1 MSTTFSARL
10 RAATATLTCASAVG
24 VLAYALALRA
34 RARRGR
40 CDAGGVKNDT
50 GSAREHRGSPSRADD
65 DADDGDG
72 DDDDESLGDEALT
85 TSLSTSPTS
94 SRATSRRASAGSM
107 TEIITRAATCAYC
120 AVDTATRRC
129 EQCRA
134 IFYCSPKCQ
143 RTHWVEEHREVCEPH
158 AEMDEVRAMYHVA
171 MNALSTW
178 DADRGYAPV
187 VDMFSHIMSRAAQVG
202 DKNLECEAAL
212 IIAEIEINSIRRAYT
227 VNELEDVRGGIDAEQ
242 FERITSATLRLAYDN
257 KDKISEAR
265 AHLAV
270 GDYYSMAMGDH
281 EAALEHYGLAR
292 AYAKEEDMLP
302 IETEACRRMRWTQSI
317 RGDIDGAAVLSE
329 EVLRL
334 TRAYIAEQRHIA
346 SKAQDAEASLH
357 DSGSGSPPTVP
368 MMLREHWYL
377 GGYENQEVY
386 ALKEHGCAL
395 RGERRMFER
404 ALVVARYQPAAVE
417 AFEEALTKLE
427 KHWRRHGLD
436 AESDAEGADIKRQ
449 LHLHLADL
457 YDNYLASADDVI
469 KSQHHAKAVECR
481 HAYEDMVPGS
491 FGADVACA
499 LCDAPLGGLSIEDE
513 PLAMTC
519 AWDSCAKMHHFHTR
533 CFNTIATDANPGVM
547 CPACPPR

>member
-1 MSTTFSARL
+1 MTREFARA
-10 RAATATLTCASAVG
+10 RATMAAVACASALAALAVG
-24 VLAYALALRA
+24 VLARRRALAARCGA
-34 RARRGR
+34 RAATERVGVAEA
-40 CDAGGVKNDT
+40 DARDAD
-50 GSAREHRGSPSRADD
+50 ARDADADALDDDD
-65 DADDGDG
+65 DAASHG
-72 DDDDESLGDEALT
+72 ART
-85 TSLSTSPTS
+85 TSPTTS
-94 SRATSRRASAGSM
+94 SRATSRHGSAGSM

-120 AVDTATRRC
+120 ARETATRRC

-134 IFYCSPKCQ
+134 MFYCSPKCQ
-143 RTHWVEEHREVCEPH
+143 RTHWAEGHGEVCAPH

-187 VDMFSHIMSRAAQVG
+187 VDMFSHIMSRASQVG

-227 VNELEDVRGGIDAEQ
+227 MNEMEDVRGGIDAEQ

-292 AYAKEEDMLP
+292 AYAKDEEMLP

-317 RGDIDGAAVLSE
+317 RGDIDGAALLSE

-334 TRAYIAEQRHIA
+334 TRAYINEQREIA
-346 SKAQDAEASLH
+346 SKAQDPDASLH

-404 ALVVARYQPAAVE
+404 ALIIPKFQPAAVE
-417 AFEEALTKLE
+417 AFEEALTKLD

-436 AESDAEGADIKRQ
+436 AASDAEGADIKRQ
-449 LHLHLADL
+449 LYLHLADV
-457 YDNYLASADDVI
+457 YDNYLASESDDVQI
-469 KSQHHAKAVECR
+469 EHHVKAVEYR
-481 HAYEDMVPGS
+481 RAYEDMVPGS
-491 FGADVACA
+491 FGPDVPCA
-499 LCDAPLGGLSIEDE
+499 LCDASLGGLSVDDE
-513 PLAMTC
+513 PVSMTC
-519 AWDSCAKMHHFHTR
+519 AWDSCPRLHHFHTK
-533 CFNTIATDANPGVM
+533 CFNAFDYTSAPGVM
-547 CPACPPR
+547 CPACAPK